1 MDEDMIGNQSLAD
14 NCVVTK
20 AATLSYKAHPQLL
33 MELRDLVYLAD
44 TMQYLAHD
52 EWHKHLKK
60 QFEKVTV
67 K

>member
-1 MDEDMIGNQSLAD
+1 MDEDMIGNQSLVD

-44 TMQYLAHD
+44 FMQYLAHAS
-52 EWHKHLKK
+52 KKAILKK
-60 QFEKVTV
+60 
-67 K
+67 

>member
-1 MDEDMIGNQSLAD
+1 MDEDMIGNQSLVD

-44 TMQYLAHD
+44 FMQYLAHD
-52 EWHKHLKK
+52 E
-60 QFEKVTV
+60 
-67 K
+67 